1 MTNELAQPDTG
12 ADPEAITL
20 EAVQAELAKAGLN
33 NNQ

>member
-1 MTNELAQPDTG
+1 MPD
-12 ADPEAITL
+12 AMPAVEAMSL